1 MQWSGAGISFLLHP
15 GGTLGVPTYIGRSN
29 LNTSRISWWAGQ
41 SRKEREG
48 AHWSNCISFV
58 TLTLYCCY
66 LVIALA
72 TRSLILQIYR
82 CFFVFPGM

>member
-15 GGTLGVPTYIGRSN
+15 GGNLGVPTHIGRSI
-29 LNTSRISWWAGQ
+29 LNTSRISWWGVEQ
-41 SRKEREG
+41 EG
-48 AHWSNCISFV
+48 KRRAHWRNCISFV

-66 LVIALA
+66 LVIAFA
-72 TRSLILQIYR
+72 TRTLILQIYK